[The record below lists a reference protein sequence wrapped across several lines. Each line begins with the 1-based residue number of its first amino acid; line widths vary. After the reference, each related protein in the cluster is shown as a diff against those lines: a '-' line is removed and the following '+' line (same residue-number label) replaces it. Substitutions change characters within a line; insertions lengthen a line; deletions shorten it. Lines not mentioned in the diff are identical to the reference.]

1 MESECYREEDIKC
14 KVEMVSVTN
23 VFVHLVSHLRL
34 LRHDPVVV
42 DDVVVGVDA
51 GVGGEHSGR
60 LLEVEPT
67 GREEA
72 HG

>member
-1 MESECYREEDIKC
+1 MSSCARFY
-14 KVEMVSVTN
+14 
-23 VFVHLVSHLRL
+23 LGL

-60 LLEVEPT
+60 LLEVEQT

-72 HG
+72 HGQCDHLNRRLQSKGVG